1 MTFARHPDPSFD
13 RLPEMTSDPTAPAL
27 VSRAPFEGATLL
39 LVDDESGVLNA
50 LRRLFRGQGYT
61 VLLASS
67 GAEGLQILAQQP
79 VDLVLSD
86 MRMPEMD
93 GAQFLAEVR
102 QRHPQA
108 VRLLLTGYADIGST
122 IAAINQGEIHRYIAK
137 PWNDP
142 DLLLTVQEALRRR
155 QLELENQQLL
165 AQVRAQNQALAEL
178 NQGLEQRV
186 KARTAEIEQINDMLE
201 KAYEE
206 LNENFMV
213 AVTVFSG
220 LLEMREGAVAGHAR
234 RVAALVKRMGPHLRL
249 DERAQQEVYLG
260 ALLHDIGTIGFPDR
274 MLGKP
279 LSLLGPEDLAR
290 YRHHPKDGEAALMP
304 LARLHGVGRIVRQ
317 HHERVDGKGFPDGLE
332 GEGIALGARIVA
344 VASDYDDLIHG
355 AMSEQPHA
363 RPQAL
368 QAIRGGVGSH
378 YDPQVVAALEAVLA
392 EPEPLEREDE
402 CIEAIQLR
410 PGMVLARDLLSTKGA
425 LLLAA
430 GYVFE
435 ERVIRQIREFVSSE
449 GVRLTLHVRRQP
461 GGEAPRLTPPRPQ
474 VAAPATELRH
484 A

>member
-1 MTFARHPDPSFD
+1 
-13 RLPEMTSDPTAPAL
+13 MTSAVPTVSL
-27 VSRAPFEGATLL
+27 ESRAPSGGATLL

-50 LRRLFRGQGYT
+50 LRRLFRPQGYT
-61 VLLASS
+61 VLLAGS
-67 GAEGLQILAQQP
+67 GAEGLQILAEQP

-86 MRMPEMD
+86 MRMPGMD

-108 VRLLLTGYADIGST
+108 MRLLLTGYADIGAT
-122 IAAINQGEIHRYIAK
+122 IAAINTGEIHRYIAK
-137 PWNDP
+137 PWHDP
-142 DLLLTVQEALRRR
+142 DLLLTVQEALQRRA
-155 QLELENQQLL
+155 LEQENQQLL
-165 AQVRAQNQALAEL
+165 GQVQAQNQALSQL
-178 NQGLEQRV
+178 NQTLEQRV
-186 KARTAEIEQINDMLE
+186 QARTAEIEQINDMLE

-206 LNENFMV
+206 LNENFLV

-220 LLEMREGAVAGHAR
+220 LLEMREGGVAGHAR
-234 RVAALVKRMGPHLRL
+234 RVASLVRRMGPHLQL
-249 DERAQQEVYLG
+249 DDRTLQEVYLG

-279 LSLLGPEDLAR
+279 LSLFSPDEMVR

-332 GEGIALGARIVA
+332 GEAIVLGARIVA

-355 AMSEQPHA
+355 ALSERPHSPPHA
-363 RPQAL
+363 L
-368 QAIRGGVGSH
+368 QILHGGIGSH
-378 YDPQVVAALEAVLA
+378 YDGQVVAALEAALA
-392 EPEPLEREDE
+392 EPDPEARDDDL
-402 CIEAIQLR
+402 IEATQLR
-410 PGMVLARDLLSTKGA
+410 PGMVLARDLLSAKGA

-435 ERVIRQIREFVSSE
+435 ERVIRQIREFVTGE
-449 GVRLTLHVRRQP
+449 GVKLTLHVRRTPLAAP
-461 GGEAPRLTPPRPQ
+461 GLAPRL
-474 VAAPATELRH
+474 APARSPRDEGACH

>member
-1 MTFARHPDPSFD
+1 
-13 RLPEMTSDPTAPAL
+13 MTSDPTAPAL
-27 VSRAPFEGATLL
+27 ASRAPFEGATLL

-67 GAEGLQILAQQP
+67 GAEGLQVLAQQP

-93 GAQFLAEVR
+93 GAQFLAQVR

-137 PWNDP
+137 PWSDP

-155 QLELENQQLL
+155 QLELENQRLL
-165 AQVRAQNQALAEL
+165 AQVQVQNQALAEL

-234 RVAALVKRMGPHLRL
+234 RVAALVKRMGPHLGL
-249 DERAQQEVYLG
+249 DERAQQELYLG
-260 ALLHDIGTIGFPDR
+260 ALLHDIGSIGFPDR

-279 LSLLGPEDLAR
+279 LSLLGPEDQVR

-317 HHERVDGKGFPDGLE
+317 HHERMDGKGFPDGLE
-332 GEGIALGARIVA
+332 GEDIVLGARIVA
-344 VASDYDDLIHG
+344 AVSDYDDLVHG
-355 AMSEQPHA
+355 AMSAQAHS
-363 RPQAL
+363 RQQAL
-368 QAIRGGVGSH
+368 QTIRGGVGTH
-378 YDPQVVAALEAVLA
+378 YDRRVVEALEAVLA
-392 EPEPLEREDE
+392 EPDPQEREDE
-402 CIEAIQLR
+402 CIEAVQLR

-449 GVRLTLHVRRQP
+449 GVRLTLHVRRVP
-461 GGEAPRLTPPRPQ
+461 GDAAPRLTPPRS
-474 VAAPATELRH
+474 AAATSATTATTATASTELRH

>member
-1 MTFARHPDPSFD
+1 
-13 RLPEMTSDPTAPAL
+13 MTSDTTAPAL
-27 VSRAPFEGATLL
+27 ASRAPFEGATLL

-93 GAQFLAEVR
+93 GAQFLAQVR

-165 AQVRAQNQALAEL
+165 AQVQAQNQALAEL

-234 RVAALVKRMGPHLRL
+234 RVAALVKRMAPHLQL

-274 MLGKP
+274 MLGRP
-279 LSLLGPEDLAR
+279 LSVLVPEDLAR

-332 GEGIALGARIVA
+332 GEAIALGARIVA
-344 VASDYDDLIHG
+344 VASDYDDLTHG
-355 AMSEQPHA
+355 AMSEQPHS
-363 RPQAL
+363 RHQAL
-368 QAIRGGVGSH
+368 QAIRGGVGTH
-378 YDPQVVAALEAVLA
+378 YDGRMVAALEAVLA
-392 EPEPLEREDE
+392 EPDPEAQDDL
-402 CIEAIQLR
+402 CIEATQLR
-410 PGMVLARDLLSTKGA
+410 PGMVLARDLLSSKGA

-435 ERVIRQIREFVSSE
+435 ERVIRQIREFVAGE
-449 GVRLTLHVRRQP
+449 GLRLTLHVRRPQM
-461 GGEAPRLTPPRPQ
+461 EAPRLTPPPLPQ
-474 VAAPATELRH
+474 TALSGEHHH